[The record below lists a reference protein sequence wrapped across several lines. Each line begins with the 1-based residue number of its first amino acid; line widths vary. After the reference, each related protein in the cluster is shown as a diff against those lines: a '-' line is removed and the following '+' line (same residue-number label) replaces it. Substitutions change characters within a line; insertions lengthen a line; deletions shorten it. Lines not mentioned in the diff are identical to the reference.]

1 MKYADVVIV
10 GGGGVGSAIAYFLSL
25 HGGVSVIACE
35 RDPTYAYSATALAAG
50 GVRQQFSTPENVLMS
65 QYGYEFLSGAAETLA
80 VNGEAAAIGVKPEPY
95 LRLVAAEQLEAVSAQ
110 VEMQR
115 SLGATPSLLDR
126 DALRARFPWMHTD
139 DVGAGVLGGKFEG
152 VFDSFGLLQ
161 ALRKKSIAQGA
172 AFIGAEVVEIVR
184 TGGAIQSVRLADG
197 SEIGC
202 RYLIDAAGARAG
214 VVARLAGV
222 DLPVVPLKANNF
234 AFRTPAQIGDCP
246 IVLDQV
252 GGLNFKPEGNMYIAA
267 APRDSAP
274 PAFDDF
280 DVDYATFEGYVW
292 PALAHRV
299 PEFSELRLQR
309 GWVGHIEWCTFDA
322 NPILGAHPELSNFIM
337 AAGFSGHGAQHI
349 PAAGRAVAELI
360 LFGDYRSLDLKR
372 FSYRR
377 IAEQAPVCEL
387 V

>member
-1 MKYADVVIV
+1 MKYADVVII
-10 GGGGVGSAIAYFLSL
+10 GGGGIGSAIAYFLTL
-25 HGGVSVIACE
+25 HGGVSVLACE
-35 RDPTYAYSATALAAG
+35 RDPTYACAATALAAG

-65 QYGYEFLSGAAETLA
+65 QYGYEFLSAAPQALA
-80 VNGEAAAIGVKPEPY
+80 VNEEAAPIGVKPEPY
-95 LRLVAAEQLEAVSAQ
+95 LRLVRPEQLNEVAAQ

-172 AFIGAEVVEIVR
+172 AFIGVEVADIVR
-184 TGGAIQSVRLADG
+184 AGGAVQSVRLADG
-197 SEIGC
+197 SEIAC
-202 RYLIDAAGARAG
+202 RFLINAAGARAG
-214 VVARLAGV
+214 LVARLAGV
-222 DLPVVPLKANNF
+222 DLPIVPLKANNF
-234 AFRTPAQIGDCP
+234 AFRTPAQISDCP

-252 GGLNFKPEGNMYIAA
+252 GGLNFKPEGNLYIAA

-280 DVDYATFEGYVW
+280 DVDYATFEDYVW

-299 PEFSELRLQR
+299 PEFGELRMTR

-322 NPILGAHPELSNFIM
+322 NPVLGAHPELSNFIL

-349 PAAGRAVAELI
+349 PAAGRAIAELI
-360 LFGDYRSLDLKR
+360 LFGAYRSLDLTR
-372 FSYRR
+372 FSYQR
-377 IAEQAPVCEL
+377 IAAQAPVREL